1 MIDLIIPYYNNKT
14 GLITTLQS
22 ILFPDMFYITVV
34 DDCSTE
40 YPTIFPLR
48 VNQVLRYNIN
58 HGPGYARQF
67 GLDRTH
73 NEWVMFLDTGDI
85 FIGRSSFDQIIAAIK
100 ENSEADIISF
110 PYIYKNEIPNE
121 LSNRMHGKIYKR
133 KFLERCNITFAPE
146 SSYMNED
153 IGFNRACRM
162 CTDNIVYKHLP
173 IIKWVEDENSL
184 TQKDGNIALYRGQ
197 CRALSL
203 VSIHAINIAKRNKV
217 SVREEINQISLS
229 LYYWFIRAAAERP
242 EYIQNAW
249 TGAKIFYDYF
259 KDEIN
264 PNTLLLG
271 NAKLKKC
278 LTYRNKISFPINILR
293 FAHDIQLYDKVPK
306 QYKGGD

>member
-1 MIDLIIPYYNNKT
+1 MYHLNEN
-14 GLITTLQS
+14 
-22 ILFPDMFYITVV
+22 
-34 DDCSTE
+34 
-40 YPTIFPLR
+40 R
-48 VNQVLRYNIN
+48 
-58 HGPGYARQF
+58 GPGYARQY
-67 GLDRTH
+67 GINKTS
-73 NEWVMFLDTGDI
+73 NEWIMFIDTGDR
-85 FIGRSSFDQIIAAIK
+85 FISHTAFEQIELAIY
-100 ENSEADIISF
+100 EHSDADIISF
-110 PYIYKNEIPNE
+110 PYLYKDEIPNE

-184 TQKDGNIALYRGQ
+184 TQKDNNVSLYKDQ

-203 VSIHAINIAKRNKV
+203 VSIHAINIAKQNKV

-229 LYYWFIRAAAERP
+229 LYYWFIRVAAERP

-249 TGAKIFYDYF
+249 AGAKIFYDYF
-259 KDEIN
+259 KNEIN

-271 NAKLKKC
+271 NAKLKQC

-293 FAHDIQLYDKVPK
+293 FAHDMQLYNEVPK

>member
-1 MIDLIIPYYNNKT
+1 
-14 GLITTLQS
+14 
-22 ILFPDMFYITVV
+22 MFI
-34 DDCSTE
+34 
-40 YPTIFPLR
+40 
-48 VNQVLRYNIN
+48 
-58 HGPGYARQF
+58 
-67 GLDRTH
+67 
-73 NEWVMFLDTGDI
+73 DTGDR
-85 FIGRSSFDQIIAAIK
+85 FISHTAFEQIELAIH
-100 ENSEADIISF
+100 EHEDADIISF
-110 PYIYKNEIPNE
+110 PYLYKDEIPNE

-184 TQKDGNIALYRGQ
+184 TQKDNNVSLYRDQ

-203 VSIHAINIAKRNKV
+203 VSIHAINIAKQNNV

-229 LYYWFIRAAAERP
+229 LYYWFIRVAAERP
-242 EYIQNAW
+242 EYIQAAW
-249 TGAKIFYDYF
+249 AGAKIFYNYF

-293 FAHDIQLYDKVPK
+293 FAHDIQLYDEVPK

>member
-1 MIDLIIPYYNNKT
+1 MIDLIIPYYNNPI
-14 GLITTLQS
+14 GLYNTIQS
-22 ILFPDMFYITVV
+22 IDDKYFNIVIV
-34 DDCSTE
+34 DDHSTN
-40 YPTIFPLR
+40 YPLFEINYTIYHL
-48 VNQVLRYNIN
+48 NEN
-58 HGPGYARQF
+58 HGPGYARQY
-67 GLDRTH
+67 GINSTV
-73 NEWVMFLDTGDI
+73 NEWIMFIDTGDR
-85 FIGRSSFDQIIAAIK
+85 FISHTAFEQIELAIH
-100 ENSEADIISF
+100 EHEDADIISF
-110 PYIYKNEIPNE
+110 PYLYKDEIPNE

-184 TQKDGNIALYRGQ
+184 TQKDNNVSLYRDQ

-203 VSIHAINIAKRNKV
+203 VSIHAINIAKQNNV

-229 LYYWFIRAAAERP
+229 LYYWFIRVAAERP
-242 EYIQNAW
+242 EYIQAAW
-249 TGAKIFYDYF
+249 AGAKIFYNYF

-293 FAHDIQLYDKVPK
+293 FAHDIQLYDEVPK

>member
-14 GLITTLQS
+14 GLTTTLQS

-34 DDCSTE
+34 DDCSTA
-40 YPTIFPLR
+40 YPIIFPLR

-85 FIGRSSFDQIIAAIK
+85 FIGRSSFDQIIAAIE
-100 ENSEADIISF
+100 ENSKADIISF
-110 PYIYKNEIPNE
+110 PYIYKDEIPNE

-133 KFLERCNITFAPE
+133 SFIEKYGITFTLE

-184 TQKDGNIALYRGQ
+184 TQKDGNIALYRDQ

-203 VSIHAINIAKRNKV
+203 VSIHAINIAKQNNV

-229 LYYWFIRAAAERP
+229 LYYWFIRVAAERP
-242 EYIQNAW
+242 EYIQAAW
-249 TGAKIFYDYF
+249 AGAKIFYNYF

-293 FAHDIQLYDKVPK
+293 FAHDMQLYDEVPK